1 MFESEKICP
10 RCRTARLK
18 NWDELTSDEKF
29 VVERLPKGA
38 EFSVEERKQH
48 SFCPRCWFEIKN
60 SAEKV

>member
-10 RCRTARLK
+10 RCQTARLK

-38 EFSVEERKQH
+38 EFSGEERKRH
-48 SFCPRCWFEIKN
+48 SFCPRCWFETEN
-60 SAEKV
+60 AAEKV